1 MYTYVHLLMYI
12 HTYIYLY
19 TQVPPWAT
27 GPALI
32 TVGAMMMRG
41 LVEIKWGNYGEVE
54 ILWSQLAPKHTKLK
68 NSHMHSWELW
78 CVAL

>member
-1 MYTYVHLLMYI
+1 MYI

-54 ILWSQLAPKHTKLK
+54 IL
-68 NSHMHSWELW
+68 
-78 CVAL
+78 